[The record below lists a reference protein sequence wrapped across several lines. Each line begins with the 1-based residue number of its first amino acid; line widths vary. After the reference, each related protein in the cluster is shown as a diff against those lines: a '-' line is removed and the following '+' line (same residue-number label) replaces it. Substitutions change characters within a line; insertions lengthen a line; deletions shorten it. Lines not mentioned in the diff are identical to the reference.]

1 MKVFLDEPLIDW
13 QKNAHLQS
21 KGMQTAASTTSSD
34 GTQQSRRMDVARFAQ
49 LQMQVANR
57 KLGVFATH
65 HFALA
70 VGHLFFADRD
80 FA

>member
-49 LQMQVANR
+49 LQMWVANR
-57 KLGVFATH
+57 KLGVFAAH
-65 HFALA
+65 PFALA
-70 VGHLFFADRD
+70 VSHFRP
-80 FA
+80 